1 VADRRRQRKGKR
13 KSMRK
18 IRPFLI
24 IAAVLMVAVFVARDV
39 YAYWASIPYYD
50 EIASLCQ
57 EIGEETALVLA
68 VIQTESRF
76 RPNALSPRGAVGLM
90 QIMPGTARWMA
101 DRLGLEGYDDDKLYE
116 REWNLT
122 IGISYLQYLRRQ
134 FPDSIPEV
142 LAAYNAGPVNVRS
155 WLDTGNWDGSLA
167 MADDIPYRE
176 TRNYVKTVMK
186 AYDAYRKMIVLGY
199 DAPA

>member
-1 VADRRRQRKGKR
+1 MAGRGRRRKGKR
-13 KSMRK
+13 R
-18 IRPFLI
+18 IRPFLM
-24 IAAVLMVAVFVARDV
+24 IAAILVFAVFIARDV

-90 QIMPGTARWMA
+90 QIMPATARWMA

-134 FPDSIPEV
+134 FPDSLPEI
-142 LAAYNAGPVNVRS
+142 LAAYNAGPLTVRN
-155 WLDTGNWDGSLA
+155 WLDAGDWDGSLA
-167 MADDIPYRE
+167 MAGDIPYRE

-186 AYDAYRKMIVLGY
+186 AYDAYRKMLVLVY